1 MVAQKVMIGILS
13 GIHFRPAGRL
23 TEIAMEFHCEITMKS
38 GHGNADVKSFLSV
51 LAASVKFGEEV
62 EIICD
67 GDDEDEAVKKIV
79 HYLENGE

>member
-1 MVAQKVMIGILS
+1 MVVQKVRIGILS

-23 TEIAMEFHCEITMKS
+23 TELAMEFHSKITMKS
-38 GHGNADVKSFLSV
+38 GHSSADVKSFLSV

-67 GDDEDEAVKKIV
+67 GDDENEAINKIV
-79 HYLENGE
+79 NFLENGE